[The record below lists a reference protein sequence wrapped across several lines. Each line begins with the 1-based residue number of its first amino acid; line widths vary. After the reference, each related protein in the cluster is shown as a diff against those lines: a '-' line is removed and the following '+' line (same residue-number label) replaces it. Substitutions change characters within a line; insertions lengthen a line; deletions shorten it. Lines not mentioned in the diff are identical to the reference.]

1 MFGGGTELEQCRE
14 GMGGGGMAWGRPGML
29 DLGQRC
35 RPLFAGKN
43 PPWLAAT
50 KEAKGVLPRSV
61 VSGCEI
67 AESRFAGDVRSR
79 HFRVL

>member
-1 MFGGGTELEQCRE
+1 
-14 GMGGGGMAWGRPGML
+14 ML
-29 DLGQRC
+29 DWGSAVA
-35 RPLFAGKN
+35 LFAGKN